1 MASAGGDEKAPII
14 IKKVNK
20 GGDGHHGGAWKVAY
34 ADFVTAMMAFF
45 LLLWLLS
52 VTTAEQKLGLADYFS
67 PATPSKQ
74 ESGAGGVLGGKTI
87 TVNGAAMNNSSP
99 TSVAVPLPSRP
110 QASNAFQSVE
120 DATDEAQ
127 GKPDG
132 KDDKTSG
139 TTDNNGGRS
148 DGSRS
153 GDGRLDMDQNG
164 DGKVD
169 ERELKQALAQHED
182 QQFKEIEK
190 EVRQAI
196 QQVPELKALQQ
207 NVIMQRTPEGERLNL
222 VDQDGYSM
230 FPSGSA
236 KMNTQTAQLLSLVA
250 QAVARLPN
258 KVSITGHTDNTP
270 FANGAGNY
278 GNWELSSDLRQRQ
291 PPRPGGRR
299 RGGGPYRLRR
309 RPGRSR
315 PAVPRG
321 PQVAAQPAHQHH
333 RAARASADRN
343 GHPAGDGHDAR
354 GRPHHPG
361 RPARAAPAPLGHQP
375 AGRRRTL
382 RDTVTPKGNA
392 SGTVLHL
399 PVKFIRPRHRVSFW
413 PAWFLSRPSIR
424 VGPVFDRLPRAFPL
438 GP

>member
-1 MASAGGDEKAPII
+1 MASSGDEKAPII

-20 GGDGHHGGAWKVAY
+20 GGEGHHGGAWKVAY

-99 TSVAVPLPSRP
+99 TSMAVPLPSRP
-110 QASNAFQSVE
+110 QAANAMESVE
-120 DATDEAQ
+120 DAEEAAP

-132 KDDKTSG
+132 QGDKSAGDSDETGSKG
-139 TTDNNGGRS
+139 S
-148 DGSRS
+148 DGSQP
-153 GDGRLDMDQNG
+153 GGGRLDMDKNG

-169 ERELKQALAQHED
+169 EKELKAAMAQHEE

-196 QQVPELKALQQ
+196 QQVPELKDLQQ

-236 KMNTQTAQLLSLVA
+236 KMNAQTAQLLSLVA
-250 QAVARLPN
+250 QAVAKIPN

-270 FANGAGNY
+270 FPSGGNY
-278 GNWELSSDLRQRQ
+278 GNWELSSDRANATRRALAAAGVDEGRIASVVGLSDRDPLFPDDPKSPRNRRISITVLREH
-291 PPRPGGRR
+291 PLTDGTG
-299 RGGGPYRLRR
+299 
-309 RPGRSR
+309 
-315 PAVPRG
+315 
-321 PQVAAQPAHQHH
+321 AQPA
-333 RAARASADRN
+333 ST
-343 GHPAGDGHDAR
+343 PAGTKVTPGGTPVPPPPPSVSSKPDGH
-354 GRPHHPG
+354 
-361 RPARAAPAPLGHQP
+361 
-375 AGRRRTL
+375 
-382 RDTVTPKGNA
+382 
-392 SGTVLHL
+392 
-399 PVKFIRPRHRVSFW
+399 
-413 PAWFLSRPSIR
+413 
-424 VGPVFDRLPRAFPL
+424 
-438 GP
+438 

>member
-110 QASNAFQSVE
+110 QAANAFQSVE

-139 TTDNNGGRS
+139 TTDNTGGRS
-148 DGSRS
+148 DGSKS

-169 ERELKQALAQHED
+169 EQELKQALAQHED

-196 QQVPELKALQQ
+196 QQVPELKDLQQ

-236 KMNTQTAQLLSLVA
+236 KMNAQTAQLLSLVA
-250 QAVARLPN
+250 QAVAKLPN

-270 FANGAGNY
+270 FANGSGSY
-278 GNWELSSDLRQRQ
+278 GNWELSSDRANATRRALAAAGVAEDRIASVVGLSDRDPLFPDDPKSPRNRRISITVLREHPLSDIATKSGAARTPDGMPTTPAGTPV
-291 PPRPGGRR
+291 PPPPPSISSRPGG
-299 RGGGPYRLRR
+299 GGR
-309 RPGRSR
+309 
-315 PAVPRG
+315 
-321 PQVAAQPAHQHH
+321 
-333 RAARASADRN
+333 
-343 GHPAGDGHDAR
+343 
-354 GRPHHPG
+354 
-361 RPARAAPAPLGHQP
+361 
-375 AGRRRTL
+375 
-382 RDTVTPKGNA
+382 
-392 SGTVLHL
+392 
-399 PVKFIRPRHRVSFW
+399 
-413 PAWFLSRPSIR
+413 
-424 VGPVFDRLPRAFPL
+424 
-438 GP
+438 

>member
-1 MASAGGDEKAPII
+1 MGDTGLASAGGDEKAPII

-132 KDDKTSG
+132 KDEKTSG

-148 DGSRS
+148 DGSKS

-169 ERELKQALAQHED
+169 EQELKQALAQHED

-250 QAVARLPN
+250 QAVAKLPN

-270 FANGAGNY
+270 FANNGSGNY
-278 GNWELSSDLRQRQ
+278 GNWELSSDRANASRRALAAAGVAEDRIASVVGLADRDPLFPEDPKSPRNRRISITVLREHPLTETATPRGAATTPSGVPTTPAGQ
-291 PPRPGGRR
+291 PVPPPPPSVTSRPE
-299 RGGGPYRLRR
+299 GGG
-309 RPGRSR
+309 
-315 PAVPRG
+315 
-321 PQVAAQPAHQHH
+321 H
-333 RAARASADRN
+333 
-343 GHPAGDGHDAR
+343 
-354 GRPHHPG
+354 
-361 RPARAAPAPLGHQP
+361 
-375 AGRRRTL
+375 
-382 RDTVTPKGNA
+382 
-392 SGTVLHL
+392 
-399 PVKFIRPRHRVSFW
+399 
-413 PAWFLSRPSIR
+413 
-424 VGPVFDRLPRAFPL
+424 
-438 GP
+438 